1 MPTNSPPQKRSD
13 GEGPGERSA
22 APLHPPRSNSHSRCL
37 CNPPTRIPTKNEFHP
52 HPLSLSHPK
61 TQNPNVFMPR
71 ILPLLILL
79 LLTSPLPAQRDAVA
93 IRFEPTFGGARLEL
107 DRAYQL
113 PNGDSVVITQL
124 RFYVSGMELLR
135 GGKIVGACL
144 PAYKLVDV
152 ADPPSL
158 VLNNPS
164 KKAHQADHI
173 RFQLGIDSLTNVSG
187 ALAGDL
193 DPTKGMYWAW
203 QSGYINF
210 KLEGNSPVCP
220 ARNHFFQFHLG
231 GYLAPFLAVQT
242 IELPLPQVR
251 GEIVIQWAVEDWLRH
266 IDLRE
271 PYEVMSPGE
280 NAVEL
285 ARMASKGFKVVE

>member
-1 MPTNSPPQKRSD
+1 M
-13 GEGPGERSA
+13 
-22 APLHPPRSNSHSRCL
+22 PRSL
-37 CNPPTRIPTKNEFHP
+37 
-52 HPLSLSHPK
+52 L
-61 TQNPNVFMPR
+61 
-71 ILPLLILL
+71 LLILL
-79 LLTSPLPAQRDAVA
+79 LLTSPLPAQRNAVA
-93 IRFEPTFGGARLEL
+93 IRFEPTFGGAPLAL
-107 DRAYQL
+107 DRAYLL

-124 RFYVSGMELLR
+124 RFYVSGMELWG
-135 GGKIVGACL
+135 GGKKLGECL

-152 ADPPSL
+152 AEPSSL

-164 KKAHQADHI
+164 KKAQQADRI

-187 ALAGDL
+187 ALSGDL

-231 GYLAPFLAVQT
+231 GYLVPFLAVQT

-251 GEIVIQWAVEDWLRH
+251 EEIVIQWAVDDWLRD
-266 IDLRE
+266 INLRE
-271 PYEVMSPGE
+271 TYEVMSPGE
-280 NAVEL
+280 KAVEL
-285 ARMASKGFKVVE
+285 ARMVSKCFKVVE